1 MAAAAAVTASAW
13 TPGAGAPRSL
23 ETLPGQAWE
32 AGRMIVEVP
41 GVDIGALRH
50 AHPGH
55 QGLLSRAR
63 PRPAGYWWQQGSAV
77 GAGVATGY
85 VNGYTAVAWAGPAP
99 VPNYCWYFVAK
110 GSLDGFWDVCP

>member
-1 MAAAAAVTASAW
+1 MAAAAAVGASAW
-13 TPGAGAPRSL
+13 TPGVSAPRSP

-32 AGRMIVEVP
+32 SGRMIVEVP
-41 GVDIGALRH
+41 GVDISALRH